1 MSMQIHLVHSEQMT
15 IRNSEFQTLCFR
27 PHLTT
32 QKMVSYASKRVKYQ
46 QNKKQV
52 IQIQKFASHPIKEG
66 DRVTFDENDCKY
78 GM

>member
-27 PHLTT
+27 THLTK
-32 QKMVSYASKRVKYQ
+32 QKMVSYASKSVKYQ

-52 IQIQKFASHPIKEG
+52 IQIQKFASHPIKED

-78 GM
+78 SM